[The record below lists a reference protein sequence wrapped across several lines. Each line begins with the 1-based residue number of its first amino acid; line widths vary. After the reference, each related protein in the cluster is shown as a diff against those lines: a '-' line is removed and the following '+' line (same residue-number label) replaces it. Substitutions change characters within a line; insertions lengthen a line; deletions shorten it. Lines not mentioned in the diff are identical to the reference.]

1 MSRVAD
7 AAHWS
12 AEGLSGQYA
21 VRANS
26 RGLHI
31 TAFIIGVTSFVH
43 FKLIGDFYP
52 AEIALGTMIL
62 LLWRQKS
69 GLLRNPLVKS
79 IILFG
84 AIWLAAQIMTDLVR
98 STPRVDMLRGW
109 VSISFFL
116 MEFMGL
122 YMLVSGSTKRL
133 KIFLLGYA
141 FGGLLQPVVLPN
153 SYSIALPWKFG
164 YAFPITLS
172 LLLLITYFC
181 GSNIRKMKWWIGP
194 LGALGLLSFYLNF
207 RSLGAFILLTA
218 FLIYFRGTDAG
229 RIMNRRIRPMN
240 MVMLAAIL
248 GGVGFGIIQMY
259 SYSVQQGWLG
269 EKALHKYQFEAGGKF
284 GLLIGGRVELIPA
297 LYAVADSPIIGH
309 GSWAKDPYY
318 RGLLYKVRDLGYGRT
333 EAQIAQ

>member
-31 TAFIIGVTSFVH
+31 TAFS
-43 FKLIGDFYP
+43 
-52 AEIALGTMIL
+52 
-62 LLWRQKS
+62 QKS

-194 LGALGLLSFYLNF
+194 LGALGLLSFF
-207 RSLGAFILLTA
+207 ICRSRFPHNRPWFLGKGSILQRASL
-218 FLIYFRGTDAG
+218 
-229 RIMNRRIRPMN
+229 
-240 MVMLAAIL
+240 
-248 GGVGFGIIQMY
+248 
-259 SYSVQQGWLG
+259 
-269 EKALHKYQFEAGGKF
+269 
-284 GLLIGGRVELIPA
+284 
-297 LYAVADSPIIGH
+297 
-309 GSWAKDPYY
+309 
-318 RGLLYKVRDLGYGRT
+318 
-333 EAQIAQ
+333 